1 MLPLCVQTGIL
12 GELSGIG
19 AGISHLSKHYR
30 EAEDCPAF
38 KQKWRGRRL
47 LSYRETVLA
56 FPLTWPG
63 RKGLPSHSL
72 HSRCSQVLAL
82 RTILHLDKNH
92 CLETPPISCHCP
104 SQGTKT
110 VFQANRI
117 SPHQACQPSGPVC
130 LTLFLFTPVG
140 PGAPRCLH
148 AIHLCHQLP
157 SVLPSWKTLFP
168 PISKTLSRTNLI
180 PTSPTSL
187 SMTKPVCLVTSPNFH
202 STLSQQ

>member
-1 MLPLCVQTGIL
+1 MNTNTHSKKQLSTADPSRLSEVGKDISFHTSFKACCSDLPMSGHLWSTKREEREICMLPLCVQTGIL

-104 SQGTKT
+104 S
-110 VFQANRI
+110 
-117 SPHQACQPSGPVC
+117 
-130 LTLFLFTPVG
+130 
-140 PGAPRCLH
+140 
-148 AIHLCHQLP
+148 
-157 SVLPSWKTLFP
+157 
-168 PISKTLSRTNLI
+168 
-180 PTSPTSL
+180 
-187 SMTKPVCLVTSPNFH
+187 
-202 STLSQQ
+202 